1 MFGLDKP
8 VMDAVEKHS
17 SHFYKIMKNSLKVKK
32 EDILIISDY
41 GADDKKM
48 SGMLGYGYYHAAKKK
63 GLKSEIP
70 FGPFLITGTFL
81 AIFWGQSAIDWYLG
95 LIL

>member
-48 SGMLGYGYYHAAKKK
+48 SGMLGYGYFNGEKKK
-63 GLKSEIP
+63 GLKEK
-70 FGPFLITGTFL
+70 FLFRKGKKGLMFVVDSLVMIDQK
-81 AIFWGQSAIDWYLG
+81 QSK
-95 LIL
+95 